1 MVRDERKLTA
11 RRAVEALRNGVPNR
25 AAVETLGCRQ
35 PKAETAFDELL
46 NRAGDAGSGSGR
58 AQGMLV
64 SGDFGAGKSH
74 LLAHLERRALA
85 QGFVCST
92 VAVSKETPLYDL
104 GKVFRSAV
112 ENARMPDRGG
122 RLFEELG
129 AAADRDSAH
138 FAAFVEWVET
148 AASDGV
154 LHGIFPA
161 AVAVYEGARNPEINA
176 RIESFW
182 AGDRIRVSEIKQG
195 LRPLG
200 QGRRYAFRA
209 PKVSELPPQRLRFAV
224 ELMRGAGYRGWV
236 VLLDEIELV
245 GSYSLLQRGRS
256 YAELARWLGQVPGD
270 ACPGLIAVGTVT
282 GDFAAAII
290 GPDGKHDREGA
301 GRRLA
306 DSRHADRVRP
316 AEAGMRLL
324 ERKCVRL
331 SAPTA
336 DDVRDT
342 LETLRRLYGEAY
354 AWEAPRLETGARGVG
369 VQARMR
375 YKVRAAINA
384 WDLLRIYPDSRPETV
399 GGEFRH
405 AYREN
410 RDLEGESVDDAGDAQ
425 E

>member
-11 RRAVEALRNGVPNR
+11 RRAIEALRNGVPNR
-25 AAVETLGCRQ
+25 AAVEMLGCRQ
-35 PKAETAFDELL
+35 PKAEAAFAELL
-46 NRAGDAGSGSGR
+46 ARAGDTHVGAGR

-74 LLAHLERRALA
+74 LLVHLERLALA
-85 QGFVCST
+85 HGFVCST

-104 GKVFRSAV
+104 GKVFSSAV
-112 ENARMPDRGG
+112 DNARMPDRGG

-129 AAADRDSAH
+129 AAADRDSAD

-148 AASDGV
+148 AASNGV
-154 LHGIFPA
+154 LHEIFPA
-161 AVAVYEGARNPEINA
+161 GLAVYEGARDPELSA

-182 AGDRIRVSEIKQG
+182 AGDRIRVSEIKRG
-195 LRPLG
+195 LRRLG
-200 QGRRYAFRA
+200 PGPRRAFRA
-209 PKVSELPPQRLRFAV
+209 PRVAELPPQRLRFAV
-224 ELMRGAGYRGWV
+224 ELMRGAGYKGWV
-236 VLLDEIELV
+236 VLLDEMELV

-256 YAELARWLGQVPGD
+256 YAELARWLGQAAGDPG
-270 ACPGLIAVGTVT
+270 AGLIAVGTVT
-282 GDFAAAII
+282 ADFATAII
-290 GPDGKHDREGA
+290 GPDGKHDHEGA

-306 DSRHADRVRP
+306 DSRHADRVRA
-316 AEAGMRLL
+316 AEAGMRQL

-342 LETLRRLYGEAY
+342 LETLRALYSEAY

-384 WDLLRIYPDSRPETV
+384 WDLLRIYPDSRPEAV

-410 RDLEGESVDDAGDAQ
+410 ADLEGESGDGAGDAD

>member
-25 AAVETLGCRQ
+25 AAVEMLGCRQ
-35 PKAETAFDELL
+35 PKAEAAFAELL
-46 NRAGDAGSGSGR
+46 ARAGDTHVGAGR
-58 AQGMLV
+58 ARGMLV

-74 LLAHLERRALA
+74 LLVHLERLALA
-85 QGFVCST
+85 HGFVCST

-104 GKVFRSAV
+104 GKVFSSAV
-112 ENARMPDRGG
+112 DNARMPDRGG

-129 AAADRDSAH
+129 AVADRDSAH

-148 AASDGV
+148 AASNGV
-154 LHGIFPA
+154 LHEIFPA
-161 AVAVYEGARNPEINA
+161 GLAVYEGARDPELSA

-182 AGDRIRVSEIKQG
+182 AGDRIRVSEIKRG
-195 LRPLG
+195 LRLLG
-200 QGRRYAFRA
+200 QRRAFRA
-209 PKVSELPPQRLRFAV
+209 PRVAELPPQRLRFAV
-224 ELMRGAGYRGWV
+224 ELMRGAGYKGWV
-236 VLLDEIELV
+236 VLLDEMELV

-256 YAELARWLGQVPGD
+256 YAELARWLGHATGDPG
-270 ACPGLIAVGTVT
+270 AGLIAVGTVT
-282 GDFAAAII
+282 ADFATAVI

-306 DSRHADRVRP
+306 DSRHADRVRG

-324 ERKCVRL
+324 ERKCIRL

-342 LETLRRLYGEAY
+342 LETLRVLYSEAY
-354 AWEAPRLETGARGVG
+354 EWEAPRLETGARGVG

-410 RDLEGESVDDAGDAQ
+410 ADLEGESGDDAQDA
-425 E
+425 EE

>member
-35 PKAETAFDELL
+35 PKVEAAFAGLQA
-46 NRAGDAGSGSGR
+46 RAGDTHVGAGR

-74 LLAHLERRALA
+74 LLVHLERQALA
-85 QGFVCST
+85 HGFVCST

-104 GKVFRSAV
+104 GKVFSSAV
-112 ENARMPDRGG
+112 DNARMPDRGG

-138 FAAFVEWVET
+138 FAAFVEWVEA
-148 AASDGV
+148 AASNGV
-154 LHGIFPA
+154 LHEIFPA
-161 AVAVYEGARNPEINA
+161 SLAVYEGARDPELSA

-182 AGDRIRVSEIKQG
+182 AGDRIRVSDIKRG
-195 LRPLG
+195 LRQLG
-200 QGRRYAFRA
+200 QRRAFRA
-209 PKVSELPPQRLRFAV
+209 PRVAELAPQRLRFAV
-224 ELMRGAGYRGWV
+224 ELMRGAGYKGWV
-236 VLLDEIELV
+236 VLLDEMELV
-245 GSYSLLQRGRS
+245 GSYSLLQRARS
-256 YAELARWLGQVPGD
+256 YAELARWLGQAAGGPG
-270 ACPGLIAVGTVT
+270 AGLIAVGTVT
-282 GDFAAAII
+282 ADFATAVI

-306 DSRHADRVRP
+306 DSRYADRVRG
-316 AEAGMRLL
+316 AEAGMRQL
-324 ERKCVRL
+324 ERKCIRL

-336 DDVRDT
+336 DDVGDT
-342 LETLRRLYGEAY
+342 LEALRVLYSEAY
-354 AWEAPRLETGARGVG
+354 EWEAPRLETGARGVG
-369 VQARMR
+369 IQARMR

-410 RDLEGESVDDAGDAQ
+410 ADLEGESGDDAEDA
-425 E
+425 EK